1 MKPVPTP
8 KAHFWGIVLLF
19 ACASA
24 SWAQDG
30 ARTVTIPAQELRTA
44 LDAYIQQSGVQLI
57 YNVDDVAGVRSRELV
72 AVPAETALKEML
84 HDTGIIVHRDRSGAM
99 VISRIDAPRRRD
111 EAAAPLPERV
121 IVTGTRIRGSDDF
134 PTPVTIL
141 PAGELN
147 RATPSNFPD
156 ALNKLPVFAAAQ
168 TSNSTTS
175 GANGRGF
182 RPTGNFL
189 DLRGLGPNRTLILED
204 GRRVPATFFDGTV
217 DTNILPQMLVQR
229 VEVVTGGASAVYG
242 SGAVAGVVNFVLDR
256 EFDGFKG
263 VVQGGISGYGD
274 AKSFRIGLA
283 GGQTLFDRAHAIWSV
298 EYYDRAGIPDQAAR
312 PYGDLAT
319 SVVGS
324 GSIASPYRLVYG
336 VRRSDASYGSLAT
349 SGPFNG
355 LQFVEGGALA
365 PFNPGEPTPTG
376 GIAIGGDGGLQH
388 NEYLLPAIS
397 TAQAFG
403 RIDYEFH
410 DALTGYLQLG
420 YGTTRSYEANQTIAN
435 TASFYPITIYSGNA
449 FLLPSQQNV
458 LTATNTSF
466 FTLNRVDDELSR
478 RLALN
483 YRTEALALTVGL
495 GGAILGDFRWDAY
508 YTYGPARTKLAT
520 PGNVNSERF
529 YAAIDAVRDPANG
542 SIVCRAALM
551 APGAYPGCV
560 PFNLF
565 GPTAPSLA
573 AMEYVQGTTSWTAYN
588 DLHDFG
594 LNTNGTLLQGWA
606 GPIKL
611 ALGGEVR
618 RQGLD
623 LSTSVPDLTFNPQHL
638 RVGGPTGATVPPSN
652 LKWFKETLSAAKAEN
667 SVYEGDIELKVP
679 LARNLPLVQQF
690 TIDAAYRYTYYSTS
704 GATDSWKL
712 GAYWQMFED
721 FGLRAALSR
730 DIRAP
735 TLFDLF
741 QQPLTTNSGINDT
754 LTSTSGTVNTVRS
767 GNPSLKPE
775 VAENRTAGFVFTP
788 DWLPGFRVSAD
799 YFHVGLDNAIGTV
812 EGSTPIVQNI
822 CLESGGTSPLC
833 SLIVRP
839 FPLSNTTPENF
850 PTLFYNVKQNIA
862 RTYSEGFDVEAELRT
877 SLDDLVADAEGTLSL
892 RVLWSHQPIF
902 KTQTLPGTLI
912 TDAAGTAQTPVDRFA
927 ILGSYSNGP
936 FALDMVARY
945 QSAFHQSPNPALVYD
960 IPDVR
965 AYYQVDLN
973 FSYGFMVDE
982 RPLTGFLNI
991 SNLFNAQGGIYQVPA
1006 YTGSPGM
1013 NYPVGPGAD
1022 LVGRTF
1028 TVGVRINTP

>member
-1 MKPVPTP
+1 VY
-8 KAHFWGIVLLF
+8 FWGIVLLF

-30 ARTVTIPAQELRTA
+30 ARTVTIPAQELRAA
-44 LDAYIQQSGVQLI
+44 LDAFIQQSGVQLI

-72 AVPAETALKEML
+72 AVPTESALKEML
-84 HDTGIIVHRDRSGAM
+84 RDTGIYVHRDRSGAM
-99 VISRIDAPRRRD
+99 VISRTDEPRRRD

-147 RATPSNFPD
+147 RAAPSNFPD

-242 SGAVAGVVNFVLDR
+242 SGAVAGVVNFVLDK
-256 EFDGFKG
+256 EFEGFKG
-263 VVQGGISGYGD
+263 LVQGGISGYGD
-274 AKSFRIGLA
+274 TKSFRIGLA
-283 GGQTLFDRAHAIWSV
+283 GGQTLFERAHAIWSV

-324 GSIASPYRLVYG
+324 GSVASPYRLVYG
-336 VRRSDASYGSLAT
+336 VRRSDASYGGLAT
-349 SGPFNG
+349 SGPFQG

-365 PFNPGEPTPTG
+365 PFNPGTPTPTG

-388 NEYLLPAIS
+388 NEYLLPAIN
-397 TAQAFG
+397 TIQAFG

-410 DALTGYLQLG
+410 QGLNGYLQVG
-420 YGTTRSYEANQTIAN
+420 YGATRSYEANQTIAN
-435 TASFYPITIYSGNA
+435 TASAYPITIYSGNA
-449 FLLPSQQNV
+449 FLLPSQQDA
-458 LTATNTSF
+458 LTATNTGF
-466 FTLNRVDDELSR
+466 FTLNRVDDEFSR

-495 GGAILGDFRWDAY
+495 GGGGFGDFRWDAY
-508 YTYGPARTKLAT
+508 YIYGPARTKLAT

-542 SIVCRAALM
+542 NIVCRVALT

-560 PFNLF
+560 PLNLF
-565 GPTAPSLA
+565 GPTSPSLA
-573 AMEYVQGTTSWTAYN
+573 AMEYVQGTTSWTAQN

-594 LNTNGTLLQGWA
+594 LNLNGTLLQGWA
-606 GPIKL
+606 GPIQL

-623 LSTSVPDLTFNPQHL
+623 LSTSVPDLAFNPQHL
-638 RVGGPTGATVPPSN
+638 RVGGPLGATVPPSN
-652 LKWFKETLSAAKAEN
+652 LKWFKETLSAAKAAA
-667 SVYEGDIELKVP
+667 SVYEADIELKVP
-679 LARNLPLVQQF
+679 LAQNLRLIQQF
-690 TIDAAYRYTYYSTS
+690 TVDAAYRYTYYSTS

-741 QQPLTTNSGINDT
+741 QQPLTTNSGISDT
-754 LTSTSGTVNTVRS
+754 LTSMSGIVNTVQS
-767 GNPSLKPE
+767 GNPALKPE
-775 VAENRTAGFVFTP
+775 VAENSMAGFVFAP
-788 DWLPGFRVSAD
+788 GWLPGFRFSAD
-799 YFHVGLDNAIGTV
+799 YFHIGFDNAIGIV
-812 EGSTPIVQNI
+812 AGSSPIVQNI
-822 CLESGGTSPLC
+822 CLESGGASPLC
-833 SLIVRP
+833 SLTVRP
-839 FPLSNTTPENF
+839 FPLTNTSPANF
-850 PTLFYNVKQNIA
+850 PTLFYAVKQNIA
-862 RTYSEGFDVEAELRT
+862 RTYSEGFDVEAEFRT
-877 SLDDLVADAEGTLSL
+877 GLDDLVGVDGTLSL
-892 RVLWSHQPIF
+892 RVLWTHQPIF

-912 TDAAGTAQTPVDRFA
+912 TDAAGTAQTPVDRFTV
-927 ILGSYSNGP
+927 LGSYSNGP
-936 FALDMVARY
+936 LAIDMVARY
-945 QSAFHQSPNPALVYD
+945 QSAFHQSPNPTLVYD

-965 AYYQVDLN
+965 AYYQFDLN
-973 FSYGFMVDE
+973 LSYAFSADE
-982 RPLTGFLNI
+982 RPLTGFLNV

-1013 NYPVGPGAD
+1013 NYPVGPGSD
-1022 LVGRTF
+1022 LVGRYF
-1028 TVGVRINTP
+1028 TIGVRINTP